1 MTHSPPNDQERRF
14 LIAEE
19 QGPRNEQQDAAVC
32 LTEPHAGTALLIVS
46 DGVGGQSG
54 GRIAS
59 QQVIATARQF
69 WTDRKGEF
77 SDPSKDLEALCR
89 EAHAQINAAG
99 AQYGVSPR
107 ATIVALYLAPAGAYW
122 THSGDS
128 RLYHFRAGE
137 LVSRTEDHSLLQ
149 IMLTQGLVKEDGM
162 GTHPD
167 QGLLIQSLGG
177 DEYKSPSMASTE
189 TTPQDAFLLC
199 TDGFW
204 ERTKVEE
211 MAELLFASRGK
222 AAVLLDQAVK
232 RAVERNS
239 PGGDNVTVALV
250 LPGVETPATSASP
263 NAAEV
268 TT

>member
-1 MTHSPPNDQERRF
+1 MTDPSPNDQEGRF

-32 LTEPHAGTALLIVS
+32 LTAPQAGTALLIVS

-59 QQVIATARQF
+59 QQVIATARQL
-69 WTDRKGEF
+69 WTERKGEF
-77 SDPSKDLEALCR
+77 SDPNEDLETLCR

-99 AQYGVSPR
+99 VQYGISPR

-149 IMLTQGLVKEDGM
+149 IMVKQGLVKEDRM

-177 DEYKSPSMASTE
+177 DEYKSPSMAFTE

-204 ERTKVEE
+204 ERTEIEE
-211 MAELLFASRGK
+211 MAELLFGSREQT
-222 AAVLLDQAVK
+222 AMLLDQALK
-232 RAVERNS
+232 RAVERNGS
-239 PGGDNVTVALV
+239 GGDNVSVALV
-250 LPGVETPATSASP
+250 LPAAPTLTTTASP
-263 NAAEV
+263 HAV